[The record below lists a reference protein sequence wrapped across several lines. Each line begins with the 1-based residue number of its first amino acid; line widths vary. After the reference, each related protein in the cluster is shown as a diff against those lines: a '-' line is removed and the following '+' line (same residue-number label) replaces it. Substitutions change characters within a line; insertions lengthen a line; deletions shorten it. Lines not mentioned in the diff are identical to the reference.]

1 MARHRFVIPLRWGDF
16 DALGHVNNVT
26 YFEYMQDA
34 RVSLVHEF
42 GSDKSSLKE
51 IGHLVAHNEIDYIR
65 PIGMNDVTI
74 AVDLWISRFGG
85 ASYDVQY
92 EVLDGTGAV
101 CARAKSVMV
110 TVDMATE
117 AVIRIPDGVREAM
130 SRFFEEPEQPGL

>member
-1 MARHRFVIPLRWGDF
+1 MARHQLLIPLRWSDF

-34 RVSLVHEF
+34 RVSLIHDF
-42 GSDKSSLKE
+42 GADKSSLKE
-51 IGHLVAHNEIDYIR
+51 IGHLVAHNEIDYIK
-65 PIGMNDVTI
+65 PISMTDISISV
-74 AVDLWISRFGG
+74 ALWISRFGG

-92 EVLDGTGAV
+92 EISDQAGTV

-117 AVIRIPDGVREAM
+117 AVVRIPDEVREAM
-130 SRFFEEPEQPGL
+130 SKYFEEPEQLGL